1 MGIAITS
8 WLLRSSLPGGLI
20 GLALTWSFNCTAS
33 FQFFTNLSTQ
43 CEAKLTSIER
53 IVYYAGGKS
62 TVGAEAA
69 SLTTPR
75 QMEDARRAL
84 EAWKEAHGIAGVSK
98 DGTPLLPNKEPSS
111 SSSSALSPAYLARHW
126 PVAGEVVFHEVS
138 LRYRPDLPPALRS
151 VPFRV
156 KEVGRAHLLRQCF
169 DSVNHVTDLFT
180 LMVSPWETSA
190 SRMSVGP
197 RMACVSSHK
206 TQSYSVVLSVTTSLP
221 LISTRMRRC
230 GEPWSWLI

>member
-84 EAWKEAHGIAGVSK
+84 EAWKEAHGVAGVSK

-151 VPFRV
+151 VSFRV
-156 KEVGRAHLLRQCF
+156 KAGERLGVVGRIGSGKSTLAQAMFRLREPCNGSIYI
-169 DSVNHVTDLFT
+169 D
-180 LMVSPWETSA
+180 
-190 SRMSVGP
+190 G
-197 RMACVSSHK
+197 VSSHK